1 MSKNANKVVERITGA
16 APIKCRMLRSKAVVN
31 KNKVLA
37 KITGAAPIK
46 CRMLHNF
53 VCDEEE

>member
-1 MSKNANKVVERITGA
+1 MCKNANKVVERITGA
-16 APIKCRMLRSKAVVN
+16 ETIKCRMLRSKAVAN

-46 CRMLHNF
+46 CRMLHKF
-53 VCDEEE
+53 VRDEEE